1 MDEQLKKQTILIVD
15 DSYEN
20 IDILDGILSND
31 YKIKVALNG
40 EKALKI
46 VTGKTTPDLILMD
59 IMMPKMDGYEVC
71 RRLKT
76 DPETSKIPVIF
87 VTAMG
92 ELEDES
98 RGFEIG
104 GVDYITK
111 PVKPQ
116 ILKARV
122 QTHLELKWHREELI
136 ISKEVAE
143 AANQAKSEFL
153 ANMSHELRTP
163 LNAVIGFSEV
173 LRDKYFGKLNEKQ
186 ADYVNDILE
195 SGKHLLSLI
204 NDILD
209 LSKVEAG
216 KMELEPSQ
224 VNIKNLLENSL
235 VIIKEKAH
243 KHGIGLDL
251 KIPEEMS
258 ELNIQA
264 DERKLKQIM
273 FNLLSNTVK
282 FTPDGGKISM
292 TAQLTIIN
300 QQSSIQI
307 SVADTGIG
315 ISPEDHEKIFD
326 EFYQVK
332 GDMKDKTPGTGLG
345 LPLTK
350 KLVEMHGGRIWV
362 ESEGEG
368 KGSTFSFVIPVT

>member
-1 MDEQLKKQTILIVD
+1 
-15 DSYEN
+15 
-20 IDILDGILSND
+20 
-31 YKIKVALNG
+31 
-40 EKALKI
+40 
-46 VTGKTTPDLILMD
+46 MD

-173 LRDKYFGKLNEKQ
+173 LRDKYFGELNEKQ

-195 SGKHLLSLI
+195 SAKHLLSLI

-224 VNIKNLLENSL
+224 VNIKDLLDNSL
-235 VIIKEKAH
+235 VMIKEKAH
-243 KHGIGLDL
+243 KHRIGLDI

-258 ELNIQA
+258 DLEIQA
-264 DERKLKQIM
+264 DERKLKQII
-273 FNLLSNTVK
+273 FNLLSNAVK

-292 TAQLTIIN
+292 TAQSTIIN

-315 ISPEDHEKIFD
+315 IAPEDHEKIFD

-350 KLVEMHGGRIWV
+350 RLVEMHGGRIWV
-362 ESEGEG
+362 ESKGEG